1 MNNEMKI
8 GSLSSQTRYSCL
20 GKDLEVVP
28 TKKKQITKNIYVA
41 EPENCDNRGNIGKI
55 NKINQENDK
64 KNLTGI

>member
-20 GKDLEVVP
+20 GKNLEVVP

-55 NKINQENDK
+55 NKRENDK

>member
-41 EPENCDNRGNIGKI
+41 EPENCVNRGNIGKI
-55 NKINQENDK
+55 NKRENDK
-64 KNLTGI
+64 KNFTGI